1 MRAIF
6 LIAMLLCMSIQHVQA
21 KDSALPPHIKTNY
34 PFTHFC
40 LNCLGLINIVKG
52 SSIETPL
59 IRSCIH
65 IEPQINRE
73 RILLGL
79 SLLLASRILHHY
91 EVYINTLPQKTDKTR
106 IYFFKELGASYATA

>member
-1 MRAIF
+1 MRAVF

-21 KDSALPPHIKTNY
+21 KDSTLPPHIKTNY

-40 LNCLGLINIVKG
+40 LNCLGLANIIKG
-52 SSIETPL
+52 AAIQIPL

-65 IEPQINRE
+65 IEPQINHE

-91 EVYINTLPQKTDKTR
+91 EVYISTLHQKQANENIKLD
-106 IYFFKELGASYATA
+106 ASYATA

>member
-6 LIAMLLCMSIQHVQA
+6 LITILCMSIQHASA
-21 KDSALPPHIKTNY
+21 KDSVLPPHIKTNY

-91 EVYINTLPQKTDKTR
+91 EIYISTLQQKQTYKKIKLD
-106 IYFFKELGASYATA
+106 ASYATA